1 MTSPVTGTV
10 APPGTASR
18 SAPAL
23 LFLRRLFRRKLVLLA
38 ALVLLAIVIVALAA
52 PWVSPFD
59 PGAMRVVRRL
69 RPPSAEHWLGTDELG
84 RDVLSRIIYGARAS
98 LGIGFS
104 VVLASCLTGTL
115 FGILAG
121 YDRRLDGPIMRVVDA
136 LMALPDI
143 LLAIFL
149 VAVLGASA
157 GNVVLALAIVYTP
170 RVVRVVRASTLV
182 VRELPFVEA
191 ARALGVGTPRILTVH
206 ILLNV
211 ASPILIQATF
221 IFAYAVLAEAGLS
234 FLGAGVPPEIPT
246 WGTMIASGQ
255 QYADRAFWTVLYPGL
270 AIVLSAL
277 SLQILGD
284 GLRDML
290 DPKLR
295 KAL

>member
-1 MTSPVTGTV
+1 MTGAATSPMN
-10 APPGTASR
+10 
-18 SAPAL
+18 APAF
-23 LFLRRLFRRKLVLLA
+23 LFLRRLFRRKLVLVA
-38 ALVLLAIVIVALAA
+38 ALVLLAIVVVALAA

-69 RPPSAEHWLGTDELG
+69 RPPSPEHWLGTDELG
-84 RDVLSRIIYGARAS
+84 RDVFSRVVYGARAS

-104 VVLASCLTGTL
+104 VVLASCLVGTV

-121 YDRRLDGPIMRVVDA
+121 YERRLDGPIMRVVDA

-191 ARALGVGTPRILTVH
+191 ARALGVGTPRILAVH

-295 KAL
+295 KAV

>member
-1 MTSPVTGTV
+1 MDR
-10 APPGTASR
+10 A
-18 SAPAL
+18 AL
-23 LFLRRLFRRKLVLLA
+23 ALFFRRLFRRKLVLFAFVVLA
-38 ALVLLAIVIVALAA
+38 TIVLVALFA
-52 PWVSPFD
+52 PLVAPYSPTGMRVANRLKP
-59 PGAMRVVRRL
+59 PGAL
-69 RPPSAEHWLGTDELG
+69 NWLGTDEFG
-84 RDVLSRIIYGARAS
+84 RDVLSRIIYGGRAS
-98 LGIGFS
+98 LGIGMA
-104 VVLASCLTGTL
+104 VVVCSMLAGTTL
-115 FGILAG
+115 GLLAG
-121 YDRRLDGPIMRVVDA
+121 YFRALDALIMRGVDA
-136 LMALPDI
+136 MMSLPDI

-170 RVVRVVRASTLV
+170 RVVRVVRGSTLV

-191 ARALGVGTPRILTVH
+191 ARTLGVSTWRILTRH

-211 ASPILIQATF
+211 ASPILVQATF

-246 WGTMIASGQ
+246 WGTMIAAGQ
-255 QYADRAFWTVLYPGL
+255 QFADRAVWVVLFPGL

-277 SLQILGD
+277 SLQLLGD

-290 DPKLR
+290 DPRLR

>member
-1 MTSPVTGTV
+1 MTPSPAV
-10 APPGTASR
+10 
-18 SAPAL
+18 
-23 LFLRRLFRRKLVLLA
+23 LFLRRLFRRKLVLVA
-38 ALVLLAIVIVALAA
+38 AVLLVSIVAAAFAA
-52 PWVSPFD
+52 PLISPYD
-59 PGAMRVVRRL
+59 PGALRVVRRL
-69 RPPSAEHWLGTDELG
+69 RPPGGDNWLGTDELG
-84 RDVLSRIIYGARAS
+84 RDILSRVIFGARAS

-104 VVLASCLTGTL
+104 VVIASVFTGTV

-121 YDRRLDGPIMRVVDA
+121 FYKRLDGIVMRVVDA
-136 LMALPDI
+136 SMALPDI

-157 GNVVLALAIVYTP
+157 GNVVLALSIVYTP

-191 ARALGVGTPRILTVH
+191 ARALGVSTPRILLVH
-206 ILLNV
+206 VLLNV
-211 ASPILIQATF
+211 ASPVLVQATF

>member
-1 MTSPVTGTV
+1 MDI
-10 APPGTASR
+10 TAAS
-18 SAPAL
+18 
-23 LFLRRLFRRKLVLLA
+23 LFLKRLFRRKLVLFGAVIL
-38 ALVLLAIVIVALAA
+38 LVIVIGAIAA
-52 PWVSPFD
+52 PLIAPYSPT
-59 PGAMRVVRRL
+59 GMRVTQRL
-69 RPPSAEHWLGTDELG
+69 RPPSMTNWFGTDEFG
-84 RDVLSRIIYGARAS
+84 RDILSRIIYGGRAS
-98 LGIGFS
+98 LGIGMA
-104 VVLASCLTGTL
+104 VVFASMLAGTTL
-115 FGILAG
+115 GLLAG
-121 YDRRLDGPIMRVVDA
+121 YFRALDTIIMRIVDA
-136 LMALPDI
+136 MMSLPDI

-149 VAVLGASA
+149 VAILGASA

-170 RVVRVVRASTLV
+170 RVTRVVRGSTLV

-191 ARALGVGTPRILTVH
+191 ARVLGVSTWRILTVH

-211 ASPILIQATF
+211 ASPILVQATF

-255 QYADRAFWTVLYPGL
+255 QYADRAFWVVFFPGL
-270 AIVLSAL
+270 AIVLAAL
-277 SLQILGD
+277 SLQLVGD

>member
-1 MTSPVTGTV
+1 MPS
-10 APPGTASR
+10 
-18 SAPAL
+18 PAL

-38 ALVLLAIVIVALAA
+38 AVVLLALLLAALLA
-52 PWVSPFD
+52 PWVSPFE
-59 PGAMRVVRRL
+59 PGAMKLVRRL
-69 RPPSAEHWLGTDELG
+69 KPPSGLNWLGTDEYG

-98 LGIGFS
+98 LGIGAA
-104 VVLASCLTGTL
+104 VVVISMTIGTAIGL
-115 FGILAG
+115 SAG
-121 YDRRLDGPIMRVVDA
+121 FFRRLDPPVMRLVDA
-136 LMALPDI
+136 MMALPDI

-157 GNVVLALAIVYTP
+157 WNVIFALSIVYTP

-191 ARALGVGTPRILTVH
+191 ARAIGVSTLRILGVH

-211 ASPILIQATF
+211 ASPVLVQATF

-234 FLGAGVPPEIPT
+234 FLGAGVPPETPT

-255 QYADRAFWTVLYPGL
+255 QYADDAFWVVLFPGI
-270 AIVLSAL
+270 AIVLAAL

-295 KAL
+295 KAV

>member
-1 MTSPVTGTV
+1 M
-10 APPGTASR
+10 ASER
-18 SAPAL
+18 VMG
-23 LFLRRLFRRKLVLLA
+23 LFLRRLFRRKLVLIASAILL
-38 ALVLLAIVIVALAA
+38 LVFLLAVLA
-52 PWVSPFD
+52 PWVSPYD
-59 PGAMRVVRRL
+59 PATMRLARRL
-69 RPPSAEHWLGTDELG
+69 RPPSEINWFGTDELG
-84 RDVLSRIIYGARAS
+84 RDVFSRILWGARAS
-98 LGIGFS
+98 LGIAS
-104 VVLASCLTGTL
+104 AVVLISVLCGTILGL
-115 FGILAG
+115 FAG
-121 YDRRLDGPIMRVVDA
+121 YFRALDAAVMRLVDT

-149 VAVLGASA
+149 VAVLGATA
-157 GNVVLALAIVYTP
+157 GNVILALAIVYTP

-191 ARALGVGTPRILTVH
+191 ARALGVSISRILSVH

-211 ASPILIQATF
+211 ASPIIVQATF
-221 IFAYAVLAEAGLS
+221 IFAHAVLAEAGLS
-234 FLGAGVPPEIPT
+234 FLGAGVPPDVPT

-255 QYADRAFWTVLYPGL
+255 QYADSSLWVVLFPGF
-270 AIVLSAL
+270 AIVLVAL

>member
-1 MTSPVTGTV
+1 MDLTV
-10 APPGTASR
+10 
-18 SAPAL
+18 
-23 LFLRRLFRRKLVLLA
+23 LRVFSKRLFRRKLVLFGAIVL
-38 ALVLLAIVIVALAA
+38 ALVVILALAA
-52 PWVSPFD
+52 PWIAPYSPT
-59 PGAMRVVRRL
+59 GMRVSQRL
-69 RPPSAEHWLGTDELG
+69 KPPSSVNWFGTDEFG
-84 RDVLSRIIYGARAS
+84 RDVLSRIIYGGRAS
-98 LGIGFS
+98 LGIGMA
-104 VVLASCLTGTL
+104 VVIASM
-115 FGILAG
+115 LAG
-121 YDRRLDGPIMRVVDA
+121 TTLGLIAGYFRALDGIIMRIVDA
-136 LMALPDI
+136 MMSLPDI

-170 RVVRVVRASTLV
+170 RVTRVVRGSTLV

-191 ARALGVGTPRILTVH
+191 AHVLGVSTWRILTVH

-211 ASPILIQATF
+211 ASPILVQATF

-246 WGTMIASGQ
+246 WGTMIATGQ
-255 QYADRAFWTVLYPGL
+255 QFADQAVWVVLFPGL

-277 SLQILGD
+277 SLQLVGD

>member
-1 MTSPVTGTV
+1 MTQ
-10 APPGTASR
+10 AS
-18 SAPAL
+18 PAL
-23 LFLRRLFRRKLVLLA
+23 LFLRRLFRRKLVLIG
-38 ALVLLAIVIVALAA
+38 ALVLTIIVIAAILA
-52 PWVSPFD
+52 PFVTSF
-59 PGAMRVVRRL
+59 PPTAMRLARRL
-69 RPPSAEHWLGTDELG
+69 RPPDPQFWFGTDEFG
-84 RDVLSRIIYGARAS
+84 RDVYSRVIYGARAS
-98 LGIGFS
+98 LSIGFA
-104 VVLASCLTGTL
+104 VVVVSM
-115 FGILAG
+115 LAG
-121 YDRRLDGPIMRVVDA
+121 TVFGLAAGYFRKADRIVMQGVDA

-157 GNVVLALAIVYTP
+157 FNVILALSIVYTP

-191 ARALGVGTPRILTVH
+191 ARSLGVSTWRIITVH

-211 ASPILIQATF
+211 TSPLIVQATF

-234 FLGAGVPPEIPT
+234 FLGAGVPPEVPT

-255 QYADRAFWTVLYPGL
+255 NFADQAFWVVLFPGL
-270 AIVLSAL
+270 AIVLAAL
-277 SLQILGD
+277 SMQIVGD

>member
-1 MTSPVTGTV
+1 MT
-10 APPGTASR
+10 PGI
-18 SAPAL
+18 
-23 LFLRRLFRRKLVLLA
+23 LFFRRLFRRKLVLVA
-38 ALVLLAIVIVALAA
+38 FIVIVVIALAA
-52 PWVSPFD
+52 ILAPWISPHE
-59 PGAMRVVRRL
+59 PTAIRVMRRL
-69 RPPSAEHWLGTDELG
+69 KPPSEANWLGTDEFG
-84 RDVLSRIIYGARAS
+84 RDILSRIIYGARAS
-98 LGIGFS
+98 LGIGFA
-104 VVLASCLTGTL
+104 VVLISMTVGTL
-115 FGILAG
+115 FGLLAG
-121 YDRRLDGPIMRVVDA
+121 YFRPLDGTVMRVVDA

-157 GNVVLALAIVYTP
+157 FNVVLALSIVYTP

-182 VRELPFVEA
+182 VRELPFIEA
-191 ARALGVGTPRILTVH
+191 ARALGVSTHRILSVH

-211 ASPILIQATF
+211 ASPVLVQATF

-234 FLGAGVPPEIPT
+234 FLGAGVPPELPT

-255 QYADRAFWTVLYPGL
+255 QYADDALWTVLFPGL
-270 AIVLSAL
+270 AIVLAAL

-284 GLRDML
+284 GLRDLL

>member
-1 MTSPVTGTV
+1 MAAV
-10 APPGTASR
+10 ATAS
-18 SAPAL
+18 PAG
-23 LFLRRLFRRKLVLLA
+23 LFLRRLFRGRLVLAAGLVLLA
-38 ALVLLAIVIVALAA
+38 VVLVALAA
-52 PWVSPFD
+52 PLVAPYD
-59 PGAMRVVRRL
+59 PGALRVIRRL
-69 RPPSAEHWLGTDELG
+69 RPPSAEYWLGTDELG
-84 RDVLSRIIYGARAS
+84 RDVLSRVIYGARAS
-98 LGIGFS
+98 LGIGFAVVVAS
-104 VVLASCLTGTL
+104 VAVGTL

-121 YDRRLDGPIMRVVDA
+121 FYRRVDGVVMRVVDA

-157 GNVVLALAIVYTP
+157 TNVVLALAIVYTP

-191 ARALGVGTPRILTVH
+191 ARSLGVPTRH
-206 ILLNV
+206 ILFAHVLPNV
-211 ASPILIQATF
+211 ASPVLIQATF

-234 FLGAGVPPEIPT
+234 FLGAGVPPEVPT

-255 QYADRAFWTVLYPGL
+255 QFADRAFWTVLYPGL

-277 SLQILGD
+277 SLQVLGD

-290 DPKLR
+290 DPRLR
-295 KAL
+295 RAL